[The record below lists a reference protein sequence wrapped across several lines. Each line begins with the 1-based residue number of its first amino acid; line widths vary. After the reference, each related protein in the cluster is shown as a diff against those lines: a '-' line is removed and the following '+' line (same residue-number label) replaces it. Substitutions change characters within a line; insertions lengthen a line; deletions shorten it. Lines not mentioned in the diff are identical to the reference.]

1 MEPEIVVALLSLVGT
16 LGGSFLGV
24 LASNKLINYRIQ
36 QLEKKVEKHNNL
48 ITRTFRLEQQ
58 VALLDERVRVA
69 NHRISDL
76 EKEEVE

>member
-24 LASNKLINYRIQ
+24 LASNKLINYRLQ

-48 ITRTFRLEQQ
+48 VERMVLVETEVKSAQHRL
-58 VALLDERVRVA
+58 D
-69 NHRISDL
+69 SL
-76 EKEEVE
+76 EHN

>member
-1 MEPEIVVALLSLVGT
+1 MAPEIIIALVSLVGT

-48 ITRTFRLEQQ
+48 VERMVLVEAAVKSVDHRLE
-58 VALLDERVRVA
+58 
-69 NHRISDL
+69 SL
-76 EKEEVE
+76 ESNCEIKK

>member
-24 LASNKLINYRIQ
+24 LASNNLINYRIQ

-48 ITRTFRLEQQ
+48 VERMVLVETEVKSAQHRL
-58 VALLDERVRVA
+58 D
-69 NHRISDL
+69 SL
-76 EKEEVE
+76 EHN

>member
-16 LGGSFLGV
+16 LGGSFVGV

-48 ITRTFRLEQQ
+48 VERMVLVETEVKSAQHRL
-58 VALLDERVRVA
+58 D
-69 NHRISDL
+69 SL
-76 EKEEVE
+76 EHN

>member
-48 ITRTFRLEQQ
+48 VERMVLVETEVKSAQHRLDS
-58 VALLDERVRVA
+58 L
-69 NHRISDL
+69 
-76 EKEEVE
+76 

>member
-48 ITRTFRLEQQ
+48 VERMVLVETEVKSAQPRL
-58 VALLDERVRVA
+58 D
-69 NHRISDL
+69 SL
-76 EKEEVE
+76 EHN

>member
-48 ITRTFRLEQQ
+48 VERMVLVETEVKSAQHRLY
-58 VALLDERVRVA
+58 
-69 NHRISDL
+69 SL
-76 EKEEVE
+76 EHN

>member
-48 ITRTFRLEQQ
+48 
-58 VALLDERVRVA
+58 VERMV
-69 NHRISDL
+69 L
-76 EKEEVE
+76 VES

>member
-48 ITRTFRLEQQ
+48 VERMVLVETEVKSAQHRLDS
-58 VALLDERVRVA
+58 LTH
-69 NHRISDL
+69 N
-76 EKEEVE
+76 

>member
-16 LGGSFLGV
+16 LGGSFLGA

-48 ITRTFRLEQQ
+48 VERMVLVETEVKSAQHRL
-58 VALLDERVRVA
+58 D
-69 NHRISDL
+69 SL
-76 EKEEVE
+76 EHN

>member
-36 QLEKKVEKHNNL
+36 HLEKKVEKHNNL
-48 ITRTFRLEQQ
+48 VERMVLVETEVKSAQHRL
-58 VALLDERVRVA
+58 D
-69 NHRISDL
+69 SL
-76 EKEEVE
+76 EHN

>member
-16 LGGSFLGV
+16 LGGYFLGV

-48 ITRTFRLEQQ
+48 VERMVLVETEVKSAQHRL
-58 VALLDERVRVA
+58 D
-69 NHRISDL
+69 SL
-76 EKEEVE
+76 EHN

>member
-36 QLEKKVEKHNNL
+36 QLEKKVEKHYRNL
-48 ITRTFRLEQQ
+48 LEVFSLLSTSNCYYSNGFR
-58 VALLDERVRVA
+58 AR
-69 NHRISDL
+69 
-76 EKEEVE
+76 

>member
-1 MEPEIVVALLSLVGT
+1 MEPEIVGALLSLVGT

-48 ITRTFRLEQQ
+48 VERMVLVETEVKSAQHRL
-58 VALLDERVRVA
+58 D
-69 NHRISDL
+69 SL
-76 EKEEVE
+76 EHN

>member
-48 ITRTFRLEQQ
+48 
-58 VALLDERVRVA
+58 VERMVLV
-69 NHRISDL
+69 
-76 EKEEVE
+76 EKEVKSAQHRLDSLEHN

>member
-48 ITRTFRLEQQ
+48 VERMVLVETEVKSAQHRLE
-58 VALLDERVRVA
+58 
-69 NHRISDL
+69 SL
-76 EKEEVE
+76 EHN